1 MNVAQPVYHIPVLR
15 EKSVNQLITKLNG
28 VYIDATLGGGGHS
41 VVILDKLGSGGK
53 LFGIDQDDEAL
64 NEARKNIGED
74 ARFEAVKGNFGF
86 FDVLLPQELKGKI
99 SGILLDLG
107 VSSHQIDAGE
117 RGFSFMKDGPL
128 DMRMGNLTGFT
139 AERVVNEYDL
149 DDLKRIFYEYGEE
162 RHSAVIAKKIIASRP
177 IKTTT
182 ELSIVIKS
190 IVSGKFENKTL
201 ARIFQAIRIE
211 VNRELEVLRM
221 VLEKSVEWLEVG
233 GRVVVISYHSLEDR
247 LVKHFLKSGN
257 FSGVIPKDVFGNE
270 LVPFKLITRK
280 PIEADEEEIKR
291 NPRSRSAHL
300 RVAERKEEFV
310 V

>member
-182 ELSIVIKS
+182 ELRIVIKS

>member
-1 MNVAQPVYHIPVLR
+1 MSLALPVYHIPVLR
-15 EKSVNQLITKLNG
+15 DESVNQLITKPNG

-41 VVILDKLGSGGK
+41 SVILEKLDADGK

-64 NEARKNIGED
+64 TEARTKIGND

-117 RGFSFMKDGPL
+117 RGFSFQKDGPL

-162 RHSAVIAKKIIASRP
+162 RHSAAIAKKIIASRP
-177 IKTTT
+177 IKTTS
-182 ELSIVIKS
+182 ELKNAINT
-190 IVSGKFENKTL
+190 IVSGKFANKTL

-221 VLEKSVEWLEVG
+221 VLEKSVEWLEVD
-233 GRVVVISYHSLEDR
+233 GRIVVISYHSLEDR

-257 FSGVIPKDVFGNE
+257 FSGEIPKDVFGNE
-270 LVPFKLITRK
+270 LGPFKLITRK

-291 NPRSRSAHL
+291 NPRSRSAHM
-300 RVAERKEEFV
+300 RVAERKEELV
-310 V
+310 R